1 MINKVK
7 SSLNTGLMRV
17 KWIAT
22 FVAERTKAQTSVARL
37 LYETSKMEGR
47 MDELYREIGKRLM
60 ELNEKD
66 AKDVYQDFII
76 QKSLSEV
83 RNLRETVEDYRN
95 RAKGIND
102 LPE

>member
-37 LYETSKMEGR
+37 LYDASKMEGR
-47 MDELYREIGKRLM
+47 MDELYRDIGKRLM
-60 ELNEKD
+60 ELNEKNE
-66 AKDVYQDFII
+66 KDVYQDFII

-83 RNLRETVEDYRN
+83 RELRETVADNRN
-95 RAKGIND
+95 RARHVNE